1 VLKRIFELKED
12 RAGVWRRLSDEELHN
27 MYTSPNVIRAFKSRR
42 MRMKGHV
49 ARVERCKMHKKL
61 CMV

>member
-49 ARVERCKMHKKL
+49 ARVERERER
-61 CMV
+61 